1 MISPQAIEAGARAIC
16 TALGDDPDQL
26 TYAHEM
32 VCTGRDREPM
42 HRWQYWTTHA
52 EAAIA
57 AALAAE
63 GLALVQ
69 IGSLSEHRIGL
80 EWFERTF
87 EVPLGDKPGAIK
99 VDEIRAM
106 LKAAGASDADK

>member
-63 GLALVQ
+63 GMALVNRADLEYIAAESGQ
-69 IGSLSEHRIGL
+69 SLIRD
-80 EWFERTF
+80 R
-87 EVPLGDKPGAIK
+87 A
-99 VDEIRAM
+99 RAM